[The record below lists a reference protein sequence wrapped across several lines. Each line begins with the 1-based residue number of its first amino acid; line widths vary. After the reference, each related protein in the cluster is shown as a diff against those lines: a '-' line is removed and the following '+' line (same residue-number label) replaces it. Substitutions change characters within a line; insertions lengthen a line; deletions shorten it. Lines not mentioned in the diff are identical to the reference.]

1 MKNNIYCFIRSFL
14 ILLLFLLLPFLS
26 FAQSLPPIPDVG
38 EGVCVAGCGSTPSP
52 TFSPLTPPG
61 EEDTTPSPTP
71 TPPLITKLQTANE
84 LDNQALEKLNE
95 AKYSEVPPIINDAID
110 FLNDARDSLKTD
122 EVCKDNPKAAS
133 KIDRSLKSSISD
145 HKRALSNVER
155 INLISVSRVNN
166 DPQADEEGLISKL
179 VNSAKKF
186 IKRAITRDFRVPN
199 TVGAVCGVRG

>member
-1 MKNNIYCFIRSFL
+1 MKTNIYCFIRSFL
-14 ILLLFLLLPFLS
+14 VLLFFLLLPFLS

-52 TFSPLTPPG
+52 SFPPLTSPG
-61 EEDTTPSPTP
+61 EEDTTPPI
-71 TPPLITKLQTANE
+71 ITKLQTANE

-110 FLNDARDSLKTD
+110 SLNDARDSLKTD
-122 EVCKDNPKAAS
+122 EVCKDEPITVS
-133 KIDRSLKSSISD
+133 KIDKLLKSSISD

-186 IKRAITRDFRVPN
+186 IKRAITRTHRIPN